1 MTAVLNLISEI
12 AYIYLIILFATVILS
27 WLIGFDVI
35 NRRNKVVHTMWDVL
49 NRLTEPVLGPIRR
62 LLPNLG
68 GIDISPLVVALLL
81 LFLRNFLA
89 TEFGACGF
97 GPC

>member
-27 WLIGFDVI
+27 WLIGFEVI
-35 NRRNKVVHTMWDVL
+35 NRRNRVVVTMWDVL

-62 LLPNLG
+62 FMPNLG
-68 GIDISPLVVALLL
+68 GIDISPFIVVLVL